1 MAKQKKDV
9 KINVETGEHKIH
21 VNRDESGL
29 DAKYDG
35 KNVDVEYTKNKEEKH
50 FKYDG
55 KKLDIEVNKT
65 AEGTEVSVNANN
77 GILKTLGNL
86 ISRIVLKRF
95 KR

>member
-21 VNRDESGL
+21 VNRNESGL

-35 KNVDVEYTKNKEEKH
+35 KNVDVEFKNKEDEKK

-55 KKLDIEVNKT
+55 KKLDVEVEKT
-65 AEGTEVSVNANN
+65 AEGTKVTVDAEN
-77 GILKTLGNL
+77 GILKTLGKL
-86 ISRIVLKRF
+86 FSRIVLRRF
-95 KR
+95 K

>member
-35 KNVDVEYTKNKEEKH
+35 KNIDVEYNKSEDQKH

-55 KKLDIEVNKT
+55 KKLDVEVKKT

-77 GILKTLGNL
+77 GILKTIGNL
-86 ISRIVLKRF
+86 LSRIVLRRF

>member
-21 VNRDESGL
+21 VKRDENGL

-35 KNVDVEYTKNKEEKH
+35 KNVDIEYNKSDEEKN

-55 KKLDIEVNKT
+55 KKLDVEVKKT

-77 GILKTLGNL
+77 GILKTIGNL
-86 ISRIVLKRF
+86 LSRIVLRRF